1 VARSSDLATRKP
13 RYIAVGRVLSFGTA
27 GTTFSLPSGWVWH
40 RLVVEGTASIGRIVL
55 LTGHLPST
63 IPIAAVQTA
72 TILDT
77 AVVDLDTTAGIFA
90 DPPEWRDISGSLINS
105 IHLVSSFG
113 TATVPVYGEA
123 VEACFVGC

>member
-1 VARSSDLATRKP
+1 VGRSSNLATRKP
-13 RYIAVGRVLSFGTA
+13 RYVAVGRVMSCGTG

-40 RLVVEGTASIGRIVL
+40 RLVVDSTASLARILL

-72 TILDT
+72 TILDP
-77 AVVDLDTTAGIFA
+77 VVDFDTTAGVFTA
-90 DPPEWRDISGSLINS
+90 PLEFKNISGSLINS
-105 IHLVSSFG
+105 VHLVSSFG
-113 TATVPVYGEA
+113 TATVPLYGEA